1 MPLFLRVQA
10 QSPVEPTF
18 SEACVPFGL
27 DIIDVRIQV
36 IELRVDD
43 LHDRQM
49 SLFIFFHRQP
59 LALLGLLEG
68 TSRQADLLERLGVG
82 V

>member
-1 MPLFLRVQA
+1 MPLFLCVQA

-27 DIIDVRIQV
+27 DIIDVRVQV

-43 LHDRQM
+43 LHDRQV
-49 SLFIFFHRQP
+49 SLFIFFHRQTF
-59 LALLGLLEG
+59 ALLAFWRELPVRR
-68 TSRQADLLERLGVG
+68 TFWSAWV
-82 V
+82 

>member
-27 DIIDVRIQV
+27 DIIDVRVQV
-36 IELRVDD
+36 IELGVDD
-43 LHDRQM
+43 LHDRQV
-49 SLFIFFHRQP
+49 SLFIFFHY
-59 LALLGLLEG
+59 
-68 TSRQADLLERLGVG
+68 
-82 V
+82 